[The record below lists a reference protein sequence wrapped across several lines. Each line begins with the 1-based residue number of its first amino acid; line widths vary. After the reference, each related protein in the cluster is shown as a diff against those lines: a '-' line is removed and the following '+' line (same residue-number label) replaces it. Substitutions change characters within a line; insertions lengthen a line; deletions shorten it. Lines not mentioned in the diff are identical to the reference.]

1 MNNLPDD
8 VHDLKQE
15 IETYLVRVRDAKTL
29 VPSDG
34 SATLEAGV
42 RRLQRLLEEVADYN
56 PDLSDPLD
64 SLRQVFT
71 NLRARLDPLLPS
83 GPVRR
88 VRVAATPPPP
98 LPRPEATIRKSEHG
112 WWLER
117 AGERASYRDLHT
129 LARAVG
135 TAPTLTDDLDLWRA
149 SLRGNAF
156 AASLAR
162 PFSGCRVSLT
172 LSDER

>member
-1 MNNLPDD
+1 MDNLPDD

-15 IETYLVRVRDAKTL
+15 IEAYLARVRDAKTL
-29 VPSDG
+29 APPDAC
-34 SATLEAGV
+34 ATLEAGI
-42 RRLQRLLEEVADYN
+42 RRLQRHLDEVADYS
-56 PDLSDPLD
+56 PDLSDPD

-71 NLRARLDPLLPS
+71 NLKARLDPLLPS

-88 VRVAATPPPP
+88 VRVAVAPPPP

-112 WWLER
+112 WWLQH
-117 AGERASYRDLHT
+117 AGERASYRDPGA

-135 TAPTLTDDLDLWRA
+135 TAPALTDDLDLWRA

-156 AASLAR
+156 ATSSAR

-172 LSDER
+172 LSDEC